1 MTGWEDFAA
10 GLAAE
15 LAALRA
21 GSIVKLVE
29 SETGP
34 RRRYAQF
41 LQLDDLLSAELVDD
55 EWLDPALRAGTAGR
69 AVIAD
74 AGWRERDASHDNWW
88 TELPWPS
95 PSAGYRRLADMVV
108 TGLRDGFGID
118 APTALAY
125 TAWNERSENRELDLP
140 LLGLRQEP

>member
-1 MTGWEDFAA
+1 LTGWEDFAA
-10 GLAAE
+10 GLAEE

-29 SETGP
+29 SGTGP

-41 LQLDDLLSAELVDD
+41 LQLDDALSAELVDD
-55 EWLDPALRAGTAGR
+55 EWLDPALRAGDTGR
-69 AVIAD
+69 ALIAES
-74 AGWRERDASHDNWW
+74 GWRERDASHVNWW

-95 PSAGYRRLADMVV
+95 STAGYRRLAGMVV
-108 TGLRDGFGID
+108 TGLRDGFGIG

-125 TAWNERSENRELDLP
+125 VAWNERWENRELDLP

>member
-1 MTGWEDFAA
+1 MTGWGDFAA
-10 GLAAE
+10 GLAVE

-29 SETGP
+29 SDTGP

-41 LQLDDLLSAELVDD
+41 LQLDDALEAELVDD
-55 EWLDPALRAGTAGR
+55 EWLDPALRAGAAGR
-69 AVIAD
+69 ALIAES
-74 AGWRERDASHDNWW
+74 GWRERDTSHNNWW

-95 PSAGYRRLADMVV
+95 PTTEYRRLADMVV

-125 TAWNERSENRELDLP
+125 TGWNERSGNRKLDLP

>member
-1 MTGWEDFAA
+1 MTGWGDLAA

-29 SETGP
+29 SGTGP

-41 LQLDDLLSAELVDD
+41 LQLDDALAAELVDD
-55 EWLDPALRAGTAGR
+55 EWLALEARAGAAGR
-69 AVIAD
+69 ALIAES
-74 AGWRERDASHDNWW
+74 GWRERDAGHVNWW

-95 PSAGYRRLADMVV
+95 PTVDYRRLADMVV
-108 TGLRDGFGID
+108 TGLRDGFGIH

-125 TAWNERSENRELDLP
+125 TAWDERSENRRLELP

>member
-1 MTGWEDFAA
+1 MTGWEDIAA

-15 LAALRA
+15 LAALSA

-41 LQLDDLLSAELVDD
+41 LQLDDVLSAELVDD
-55 EWLDPALRAGTAGR
+55 GWLDPALRAGTAGR
-69 AVIAD
+69 AVIAA
-74 AGWRERDASHDNWW
+74 AGWRERDATHGNWW
-88 TELPWPS
+88 AELPWPS
-95 PSAGYRRLADMVV
+95 SSAEYRRLADMVV
-108 TGLRDGFGID
+108 TGLRDGFGIA

-125 TAWNERSENRELDLP
+125 TAWNERSANQLDLP

>member
-1 MTGWEDFAA
+1 MTGWEDIAA

-15 LAALRA
+15 LATLHA

-55 EWLDPALRAGTAGR
+55 GWLDPALRAGTAGR
-69 AVIAD
+69 ALIAA
-74 AGWRERDASHDNWW
+74 AGWRERDAGHSNWW

-95 PSAGYRRLADMVV
+95 SSAGYRRLADMVV

-125 TAWNERSENRELDLP
+125 TAWNERSADQLDLP

>member
-1 MTGWEDFAA
+1 MTGWGDFAA

-29 SETGP
+29 SDTGP

-41 LQLDDLLSAELVDD
+41 LQLDETLSAELVDD
-55 EWLDPALRAGTAGR
+55 EWLDPALRAGATGR
-69 AVIAD
+69 ALITA
-74 AGWRERDASHDNWW
+74 AGWRERDARHSNWW
-88 TELPWPS
+88 TELAWPS
-95 PSAGYRRLADMVV
+95 PTTEYRRLADMVV
-108 TGLRDGFGID
+108 TGLREGFGIE
-118 APTALAY
+118 APTTLAY
-125 TAWNERSENRELDLP
+125 AAWNERLGNRELDLP